1 MTYESPDAAD
11 DRLAARLAP
20 ALALL
25 AAVGETGHVTRAAE
39 QLGIPQPTASRR
51 LAALSDL
58 VGAPLVLPSGR
69 GIRLTR
75 TGRTLAAA
83 SGRALGALATAA
95 REVREEIDPAS
106 GRVVL
111 GFLHLL
117 GRTLVPSLIRRFRE
131 RNPGVRF
138 SLAQGS
144 RQDMLRALREGDI
157 DLVFVAPMPL
167 GDPDLAGRPLAD
179 QELVLAVPPG
189 HRLAGRARVRAAE
202 LEGEE
207 LVTLEHGYGLRQIT
221 DDLCAAA
228 GFEPRIAFEGQESE
242 TVRGLVAAGLGVAVL
257 PRTDPGPGLAV
268 PSRTDPDPGPGLAVP
283 SRTDRAPAV
292 AGVVEV
298 PLSPPLSRTIG
309 MCWVAGERLTPAARA
324 FRDHACAAPLDLGP
338 GFRPPT
344 VPGTAD

>member
-1 MTYESPDAAD
+1 MTYESPEAAD

-257 PRTDPGPGLAV
+257 PSTDPGLGAPARTDPGLGAPA
-268 PSRTDPDPGPGLAVP
+268 RTD
-283 SRTDRAPAV
+283 STSAV

-298 PLSPPLSRTIG
+298 PMSPPLFRTIG
-309 MCWVAGERLTPAARA
+309 VCWVAGERLTPAARA

-344 VPGTAD
+344 VPGTPD

>member
-1 MTYESPDAAD
+1 MDESD
-11 DRLAARLAP
+11 DKLAARLAP

-39 QLGIPQPTASRR
+39 LLGVPQPTASRR
-51 LAALSDL
+51 LAALADL
-58 VGAPLVLPSGR
+58 VGTPLVLPSGR

-75 TGRTLAAA
+75 AGRTLAAA
-83 SGRALGALATAA
+83 STRALAAVTAAA
-95 REVREEIDPAS
+95 REVREEIDPGS
-106 GRVVL
+106 GRIVL

-117 GRTLVPSLIRRFRE
+117 GRTLVPSLIGGFRE
-131 RNPGVRF
+131 RNPGIRF

-144 RQDMLRALREGDI
+144 RQDMLRALRDGDI

-167 GDPDLAGRPLAD
+167 DDPDLISRPLAD
-179 QELVLAVPPG
+179 QELVLSVPLS
-189 HRLAGRARVRAAE
+189 HRLASRSRVRIAE
-202 LEGEE
+202 LEREE

-257 PRTDPGPGLAV
+257 PRSDQPP
-268 PSRTDPDPGPGLAVP
+268 
-283 SRTDRAPAV
+283 V
-292 AGVVEV
+292 AGVTEV
-298 PLSPPLSRTIG
+298 PLSPALFRTIG
-309 MCWVAGERLTPAARA
+309 VSWPSGDRLTPAARS
-324 FRDHACAAPLDLGP
+324 FLTHACSNLTPLGP

-344 VPGTAD
+344 PFSPA

>member
-1 MTYESPDAAD
+1 MDESDEA
-11 DRLAARLAP
+11 LAARLAP

-39 QLGIPQPTASRR
+39 LLGIPQPTASRR

-75 TGRTLAAA
+75 AGRILAAA
-83 SGRALGALATAA
+83 STRALATVTAAA
-95 REVREEIDPAS
+95 REVREEIDPGS
-106 GRVVL
+106 GRIVL

-117 GRTLVPSLIRRFRE
+117 GRTLVPSLIGGFRE

-144 RQDMLRALREGDI
+144 RQDMLRALREGEI
-157 DLVFVAPMPL
+157 DLVFVAPLPL
-167 GDPDLAGRPLAD
+167 DDPDLVSRPLAE
-179 QELVLAVPPG
+179 QELVLSAPPS
-189 HRLAGRARVRAAE
+189 HRFAARARVRAAD
-202 LEGEE
+202 LAGEE

-228 GFEPRIAFEGQESE
+228 GFEPRIAFDGQESE

-257 PRTDPGPGLAV
+257 PRSDQ
-268 PSRTDPDPGPGLAVP
+268 
-283 SRTDRAPAV
+283 APTG
-292 AGVVEV
+292 GVVEI
-298 PLSPPLSRTIG
+298 PLSPPLFRTVG
-309 MCWVAGERLTPAARA
+309 VSWPAGERLTPAARS
-324 FRDHACAAPLDLGP
+324 FRDHVCSGRTDLGP
-338 GFRPPT
+338 AFRRPRPAPPSHDLRET
-344 VPGTAD
+344 GDHDTRR

>member
-1 MTYESPDAAD
+1 MDESD
-11 DRLAARLAP
+11 DKLAARLAP

-39 QLGIPQPTASRR
+39 LLGIPQPTASRR

-58 VGAPLVLPSGR
+58 VGTPLVLPSGR

-75 TGRTLAAA
+75 AGRTLAAA
-83 SGRALGALATAA
+83 STRALATVTAAA
-95 REVREEIDPAS
+95 REVREEIDPGS
-106 GRVVL
+106 GRIVL

-117 GRTLVPSLIRRFRE
+117 GRTLVPSLIGGFRE
-131 RNPGVRF
+131 RNPGIRF

-167 GDPDLAGRPLAD
+167 DDPDLISRPLAD
-179 QELVLAVPPG
+179 QELVLSVPPA
-189 HRLAGRARVRAAE
+189 HRLASRSRVRVGE
-202 LEGEE
+202 LEREE

-228 GFEPRIAFEGQESE
+228 GFEPRIAFEGQETE
-242 TVRGLVAAGLGVAVL
+242 TVRGLVAAGLGVAIL
-257 PRTDPGPGLAV
+257 PRSDQPPV
-268 PSRTDPDPGPGLAVP
+268 V
-283 SRTDRAPAV
+283 
-292 AGVVEV
+292 GVTEV
-298 PLSPPLSRTIG
+298 PLSPALFRTIG
-309 MCWVAGERLTPAARA
+309 VSWPAGDRLTPAARS
-324 FRDHACAAPLDLGP
+324 FRDHACANLTPLGP

-344 VPGTAD
+344 PSAPPLPEAPPSAP

>member
-1 MTYESPDAAD
+1 MDESD

-25 AAVGETGHVTRAAE
+25 AAVGETRHVTRAAE
-39 QLGIPQPTASRR
+39 LLGIPQPTASRR
-51 LAALSDL
+51 LAALAEI

-75 TGRTLAAA
+75 AGRTLAAA
-83 SGRALGALATAA
+83 STRALGGMTAAA
-95 REVREEIDPAS
+95 REVREEIDPGS
-106 GRVVL
+106 GRIVL

-117 GRTLVPSLIRRFRE
+117 GRTLVPSLIGGFRE

-144 RQDMLRALREGDI
+144 RQDMLDALRDGEI

-167 GDPDLAGRPLAD
+167 DDPALVSRPLAD
-179 QELVLAVPPG
+179 QELVLCAPPS
-189 HRLAGRARVRAAE
+189 HRLARRARVRAAE

-257 PRTDPGPGLAV
+257 PRSDQPVTG
-268 PSRTDPDPGPGLAVP
+268 
-283 SRTDRAPAV
+283 
-292 AGVVEV
+292 GVVEI
-298 PLSPPLSRTIG
+298 PLSPPLFRTVG
-309 MCWVAGERLTPAARA
+309 VSWPAGERLTPAARA
-324 FRDHACAAPLDLGP
+324 FRDHVCSHSTDLGP
-338 GFRPPT
+338 AFRPPRH
-344 VPGTAD
+344 PPARGGGKSP

>member
-58 VGAPLVLPSGR
+58 VGAPLLLPSGR

-75 TGRTLAAA
+75 AGRTLAAA

-157 DLVFVAPMPL
+157 DLVFVAPMPV

-268 PSRTDPDPGPGLAVP
+268 PSRTDP
-283 SRTDRAPAV
+283 APAV

-298 PLSPPLSRTIG
+298 PLSPPLARTIG
-309 MCWVAGERLTPAARA
+309 VCWVAGERLTPAARA

-344 VPGTAD
+344 VPGAAD

>member
-1 MTYESPDAAD
+1 MDESDEQ
-11 DRLAARLAP
+11 LAARLAP

-25 AAVGETGHVTRAAE
+25 AAVGETGHVTRASE
-39 QLGIPQPTASRR
+39 LLGIPQPTASRR

-75 TGRTLAAA
+75 AGRTLAAA
-83 SGRALGALATAA
+83 STRALTGVAAAA
-95 REVREEIDPAS
+95 REVREEIDPAT

-117 GRTLVPSLIRRFRE
+117 GRTLVPSLIRGFRE

-144 RQDMLRALREGDI
+144 RQDMLRAAREGEI
-157 DLVFVAPMPL
+157 DLVFVAPLPL
-167 GDPDLAGRPLAD
+167 DDPELVSRPLAD
-179 QELVLAVPPG
+179 QELVLSVPPS
-189 HRLAGRARVRAAE
+189 HRFAARRRVRAAE
-202 LEGEE
+202 LAGEE
-207 LVTLEHGYGLRQIT
+207 LVTLEHGYGLRQMT

-257 PRTDPGPGLAV
+257 PRSGPAR
-268 PSRTDPDPGPGLAVP
+268 SA
-283 SRTDRAPAV
+283 S
-292 AGVVEV
+292 GVVEI
-298 PLSPPLSRTIG
+298 PLSPAVFRTIG
-309 MCWVAGERLTPAARA
+309 VSWPVGERLAPAARA
-324 FRDHACAAPLDLGP
+324 FRDHVCSGVTGLGP
-338 GFRPPT
+338 GFRPA
-344 VPGTAD
+344 TA

>member
-1 MTYESPDAAD
+1 MDESDEQ
-11 DRLAARLAP
+11 LAARLAP

-39 QLGIPQPTASRR
+39 LLGVPQPTASRR

-75 TGRTLAAA
+75 AGRTLAAA
-83 SGRALGALATAA
+83 SARALSTVSGAA
-95 REVREEIDPAS
+95 RAVREEIDPGT

-117 GRTLVPSLIRRFRE
+117 GRTLVPSLIRGFRE

-144 RQDMLRALREGDI
+144 RQDMLRALHEGEI
-157 DLVFVAPMPL
+157 DLVFAAPMPL
-167 GDPDLAGRPLAD
+167 DDPELASRPLAD
-179 QELVLAVPPG
+179 QELVLSVPLS
-189 HRLAGRARVRAAE
+189 HRFATRARVRARE
-202 LEGEE
+202 LAGEE

-228 GFEPRIAFEGQESE
+228 AFEPRIAFEGQESE
-242 TVRGLVAAGLGVAVL
+242 TVRGLVAAGLGVAIL
-257 PRTDPGPGLAV
+257 PRSEPGPG
-268 PSRTDPDPGPGLAVP
+268 SG
-283 SRTDRAPAV
+283 S
-292 AGVVEV
+292 GVVEI
-298 PLSPPLSRTIG
+298 PLSPPVFRTIG
-309 MCWVAGERLTPAARA
+309 VSWTAGERLTPVVRA
-324 FRDHACAAPLDLGP
+324 FLDHVCSGITDLGP
-338 GFRPPT
+338 GFRPAAP
-344 VPGTAD
+344 

>member
-1 MTYESPDAAD
+1 MTYESD
-11 DRLAARLAP
+11 DQLAARLAP

-39 QLGIPQPTASRR
+39 LLAIPQPTASRR

-75 TGRTLAAA
+75 AGRMLAAA
-83 SGRALGALATAA
+83 STRALGAMTAAA
-95 REVREEIDPAS
+95 REVREEIDPGS

-117 GRTLVPSLIRRFRE
+117 GRTLVPSLIGGFRAG
-131 RNPGVRF
+131 NPAIRF
-138 SLAQGS
+138 SLVQGS
-144 RQDMLRALREGDI
+144 RQDMLRGLREGEI
-157 DLVFVAPMPL
+157 DLVFAAPMPL
-167 GDPDLAGRPLAD
+167 DDPDLASSPLAD
-179 QELVLAVPPG
+179 QELVLSVPPS
-189 HRLAGRARVRAAE
+189 HRFAARKRVRAAE
-202 LEGEE
+202 LAGEE

-257 PRTDPGPGLAV
+257 PRSDQALTG
-268 PSRTDPDPGPGLAVP
+268 
-283 SRTDRAPAV
+283 
-292 AGVVEV
+292 GVVEI
-298 PLSPPLSRTIG
+298 PLSPAVYRTIG
-309 MCWVAGERLTPAARA
+309 MSWPAQERLTPAVRA
-324 FRDHACAAPLDLGP
+324 FRDHALSGRTPLGP
-338 GFRPPT
+338 GFRPNLAP
-344 VPGTAD
+344 

>member
-1 MTYESPDAAD
+1 MMDESD

-39 QLGIPQPTASRR
+39 LLGIPQPTASRR
-51 LAALSDL
+51 LAALAEI
-58 VGAPLVLPSGR
+58 VGAPLVLPAGR

-75 TGRTLAAA
+75 AGRTLAAA
-83 SGRALGALATAA
+83 STRALAGMTAAA
-95 REVREEIDPAS
+95 REVREEIDPGS
-106 GRVVL
+106 GRIVL

-117 GRTLVPSLIRRFRE
+117 GRTLVPSLIGGFRE

-144 RQDMLRALREGDI
+144 RQDMLDALRDGEI

-167 GDPDLAGRPLAD
+167 DDPDLVSRPLAD
-179 QELVLAVPPG
+179 QELVLCAPPS
-189 HRLAGRARVRAAE
+189 HRLARRARVRAAD

-257 PRTDPGPGLAV
+257 PRSDQPVTG
-268 PSRTDPDPGPGLAVP
+268 
-283 SRTDRAPAV
+283 
-292 AGVVEV
+292 GVVEI
-298 PLSPPLSRTIG
+298 PLSPPLFRTVG
-309 MCWVAGERLTPAARA
+309 VSWPAGERLTPAARA
-324 FRDHACAAPLDLGP
+324 FRDHVCSHSTDLGP
-338 GFRPPT
+338 AFRPPRH
-344 VPGTAD
+344 PAARGGGKSR

>member
-75 TGRTLAAA
+75 AGRTLAGA

-268 PSRTDPDPGPGLAVP
+268 PSRTDP
-283 SRTDRAPAV
+283 APAV

-298 PLSPPLSRTIG
+298 PLSPPLARTIG
-309 MCWVAGERLTPAARA
+309 VCWVAGERLTPAARA

>member
-1 MTYESPDAAD
+1 MTYESPELDD

-39 QLGIPQPTASRR
+39 LLGVPQPTASRR
-51 LAALSDL
+51 LAALSEL
-58 VGAPLVLPSGR
+58 VGAPLAVPSGR

-75 TGRTLAAA
+75 AGRTLAAA
-83 SGRALGALATAA
+83 SGRALAAVAAAA

-117 GRTLVPSLIRRFRE
+117 GRTLVPSLIRSFRE

-144 RQDMLRALREGDI
+144 RQDMLRSLREGGI

-167 GDPDLAGRPLAD
+167 GDPDLDSRPLAD
-179 QELVLAVPPG
+179 QELVLSVPPG

-242 TVRGLVAAGLGVAVL
+242 TVRGLVAAGLGVAIL
-257 PRTDPGPGLAV
+257 PRTDPGPA
-268 PSRTDPDPGPGLAVP
+268 PSG
-283 SRTDRAPAV
+283 
-292 AGVVEV
+292 AGVVDI
-298 PLSPPLSRTIG
+298 PLSPPLFRTIG
-309 MCWVAGERLTPAARA
+309 MSWPAGGRLTPAARA
-324 FRDHACAAPLDLGP
+324 FRDHACTAAVSLGP
-338 GFRPPT
+338 GFRPPAGG
-344 VPGTAD
+344 PGHLASTSDWAHDA